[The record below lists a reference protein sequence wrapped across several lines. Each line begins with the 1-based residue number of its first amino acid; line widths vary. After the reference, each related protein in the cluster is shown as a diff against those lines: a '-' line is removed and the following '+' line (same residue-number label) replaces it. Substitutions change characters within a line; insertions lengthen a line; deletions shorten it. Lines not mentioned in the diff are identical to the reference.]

1 MKELLCEYSS
11 NEIPI
16 MIIANKCDRNEHKN
30 RDDLLKEVKYYF
42 GEELNILGKEFLF
55 DKTSVREKTSA
66 SLNKILEEI
75 KGLKE
80 LTSPSNQFKSMTQY
94 AMRLYSFEIPSYNS
108 REQIEGL
115 TSEEITPF
123 LCL

>member
-1 MKELLCEYSS
+1 YIDGAILVYDISEDNGLNGMKELLCEYSS

-16 MIIANKCDRNEHKN
+16 MIIANKCDKNEHKN
-30 RDDLLKEVKYYF
+30 RDDLLKEIKYYF

-55 DKTSVREKTSA
+55 DKTSDMEKTSA
-66 SLNKILEEI
+66 SLNKILEECINRFSEFREI

-94 AMRLYSFEIPSYNS
+94 AMR
-108 REQIEGL
+108 
-115 TSEEITPF
+115 
-123 LCL
+123 